1 MTKKYILNGLDC
13 AHCAQKIADKIN
25 LLDDVQQAE
34 LNFATKTLKISAE
47 NEKTFEKAKRIVKEV
62 EPDVKV
68 KDFSD
73 NDEEKP
79 FSVVDLVVDIIGIL
93 LFATTYIFAF
103 NKVVSSIIAVV
114 AYLLISHKI
123 ILNLLK
129 KIKNFDFFDEN
140 FLMVVAS
147 AGAMIIGERFEGI
160 AVMLFFGFGEFAQQK
175 AVDSSRKSIK
185 SLMEI
190 KPDTARVVKDGFEAQ
205 YPPEDIS
212 VGTVIKVLPGEK
224 IPLEGTVLTGES
236 AVDKSAVT
244 GESLPENVRV
254 GDEVI
259 SGSINLDSVITLKVA
274 KPFAESTVAKILD
287 LVENANEK
295 KAKQENFI
303 TKFARV
309 YTPIVVVIALLLGV
323 IGSAV
328 SGDTADFTYRA
339 LSFLVVSC
347 PCALVLSIPLCY
359 FCGIGAGAKH
369 GVLIKGG
376 NYLET
381 LTETESVVFDKTG
394 TLTTGKFNVG
404 EVLPENGFKSEQ
416 VLEFAAA
423 AESGSTHPIAKSV
436 SESAEFDNEKLG
448 KITEIAASGVKAV
461 YKGKNVLVGSKRLL
475 ENGGIEFEASEK
487 NCVYVAIDGIFA
499 GIILIEDDIK
509 ENSFKTISALQKMGL
524 KKIAMLTGD
533 NRISAK
539 SVANKLHIDEYKAE
553 CLPQQKA
560 EYIEK
565 LSKENKVMFVGDGI
579 NDSPVIALSDVGVA
593 MGAVG
598 SDSAIEAS
606 DVVLMNDDPSSLI
619 YLFKLA
625 RKVRKI
631 VTENIVFCLG
641 IKVLIMIL
649 SAIGIKGIMWAA
661 VFADVGVAILAVLN
675 SMRLINFSL
684 QKEKSMLK

>member
-244 GESLPENVRV
+244 GESLPENVRA

-259 SGSINLDSVITLKVA
+259 SGSINLDSVITIKVA
-274 KPFAESTVAKILD
+274 KPFAESTVAKIFD

-369 GVLIKGG
+369 GILIKGG

-381 LTETESVVFDKTG
+381 LTETELVVFDKTG

-404 EVLPENGFKSEQ
+404 EVLPENAFKSQ
-416 VLEFAAA
+416 HVLEFAAA

-475 ENGGIEFEASEK
+475 ENGGIEFEANK
-487 NCVYVAIDGIFA
+487 NNCVYVAIDGVFA